1 MLTLTSPVKTWAHG
15 LPAAVKLTALCG
27 ATIGLFAL
35 NSPLPLAI
43 AALAAVLLVL
53 SGGAIF
59 AKTALR
65 HLRPLWPFVLIVA
78 LWHLWSRDLS
88 GGAVVI
94 LRMLTAVTLANFV
107 TMTTRLSDMIAV
119 FQTLAR
125 PLQPLGDV
133 GQTPP
138 IQVAGDQPPLAA
150 HGLGQG
156 QGQAVLQGVH
166 FANAALHV
174 HAAGA
179 LDGGGKLVQRLE
191 KTHAGGHA
199 FGVGAHHA
207 HKGFR
212 A

>member
-107 TMTTRLSDMIAV
+107 TMTTRLSDMITV
-119 FQTLAR
+119 LERLAR
-125 PLQPLGDV
+125 PLSAFGLSPRTLALA
-133 GQTPP
+133 
-138 IQVAGDQPPLAA
+138 VALVIRFIPVMQDRTEQISQSWRARSARRAGWRVLMPATLAA
-150 HGLGQG
+150 LDDAEHV
-156 QGQAVLQGVH
+156 AE
-166 FANAALHV
+166 ALR
-174 HAAGA
+174 AR
-179 LDGGGKLVQRLE
+179 GGS
-191 KTHAGGHA
+191 A
-199 FGVGAHHA
+199 
-207 HKGFR
+207 
-212 A
+212 